1 MRSHRNLSGSLLG
14 EHSRRLFRM
23 RQNRHWFALEPV
35 QVPPQF
41 QNLLSAAARFEVA
54 GNWALAGERYI
65 ELFDAL
71 ESIKPPVVL
80 VARARVATRAGA
92 CLELAQAH
100 SPSAAFY
107 DRAANTLAGAGAEPF
122 LAGEL
127 SNRAALQFRAAS
139 EYFSAG
145 VAWARAGEQFAKVPG
160 NAIICR
166 DTVPPLPGS
175 ALKSHLCGL
184 CFEAA
189 AASYEKATGNEMWSV
204 MAYWR
209 AGQSYA
215 SGIPNI
221 QAYDAYRKAIIAHV
235 RYYGTLD
242 AEQMRLSL
250 PMSDDERARHGD
262 QLTVMEAALVRCN
275 NHHQERP
282 GDTPQSRLQT
292 NRQIAAAFHAFTL
305 ELLAVGNPKEA
316 ARFRVAQ
323 NDRNRAVMRLQGN
336 YGTDAL
342 YLVWKATSNYGE
354 SLGRWAVS
362 CVLVILTW
370 AVAYGLFSAVG
381 SSDSPDRSLRL
392 IDYIY
397 FSVVTFSTLGYG
409 DLHPIGALGK
419 VLACLEVFAG
429 LIMFG
434 LLLSFVSNRFQR
446 I

>member
-1 MRSHRNLSGSLLG
+1 M
-14 EHSRRLFRM
+14 
-23 RQNRHWFALEPV
+23 
-35 QVPPQF
+35 
-41 QNLLSAAARFEVA
+41 
-54 GNWALAGERYI
+54 
-65 ELFDAL
+65 
-71 ESIKPPVVL
+71 IKPQTPW
-80 VARARVATRAGA
+80 R
-92 CLELAQAH
+92 AQAW
-100 SPSAAFY
+100 SRLWWA
-107 DRAANTLAGAGAEPF
+107 
-122 LAGEL
+122 
-127 SNRAALQFRAAS
+127 

-160 NAIICR
+160 NAITCR
-166 DTVPPLPGS
+166 DTVPPLPLS

-189 AASYEKATGNEMWSV
+189 AAVYEKATGNEMWSV

-209 AGQSYA
+209 AGQCYA
-215 SGIPNI
+215 SGMPNI
-221 QAYDAYRKAIIAHV
+221 QAYNAYRKAIIAHI
-235 RYYGTLD
+235 RYYGTLEV
-242 AEQMRLSL
+242 EQMCRSL
-250 PMSDDERARHGD
+250 PMSDDERARNAD
-262 QLTVMEAALVRCN
+262 QLAVMEAALVRCN

-282 GDTPQSRLQT
+282 GDTPQSKLET
-292 NRQIAAAFHAFTL
+292 NRQIGAAFHTFTM

-323 NDRNRAVMRLQGN
+323 NDRNRAVMRLQRN
-336 YGTDAL
+336 YAAEAL

-354 SLGRWAVS
+354 SLARWAIS

-381 SSDSPDRSLRL
+381 SVESPGKSLGL

-409 DLHPIGALGK
+409 DLYPIGTLGK
-419 VLACLEVFAG
+419 VLASLEVFAG